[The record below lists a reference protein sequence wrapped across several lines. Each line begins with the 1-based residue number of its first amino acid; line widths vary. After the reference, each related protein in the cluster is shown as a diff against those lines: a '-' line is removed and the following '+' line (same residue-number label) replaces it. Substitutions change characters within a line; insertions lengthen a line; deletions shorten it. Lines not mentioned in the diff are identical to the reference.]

1 MIEKVGEN
9 GHKIIE
15 TNDIID
21 LINSNSA
28 VSGIIEFLKQER
40 PNEIDIHKIVNIKLT
55 DFKDTVEYVIIY
67 EAIPTNII
75 EFIVLYNK
83 ATGQNI
89 MVEDTQVQT
98 VVEEVTIKK

>member
-67 EAIPTNII
+67 EATPTNII

-98 VVEEVTIKK
+98 VVEEVTKK